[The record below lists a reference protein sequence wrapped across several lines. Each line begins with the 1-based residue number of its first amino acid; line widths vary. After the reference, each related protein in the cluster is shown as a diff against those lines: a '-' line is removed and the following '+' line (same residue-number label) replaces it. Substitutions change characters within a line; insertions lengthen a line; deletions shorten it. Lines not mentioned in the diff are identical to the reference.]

1 MLVGIILNMSLGQGG
16 LANYKVTVFL
26 EAAQEVLN
34 SEQLPY
40 PRQRFLLREE
50 LSVPRDKL
58 LE

>member
-1 MLVGIILNMSLGQGG
+1 MSLGQGG

-26 EAAQEVLN
+26 EAAQEVSN

-50 LSVPRDKL
+50 HSVPRDKL